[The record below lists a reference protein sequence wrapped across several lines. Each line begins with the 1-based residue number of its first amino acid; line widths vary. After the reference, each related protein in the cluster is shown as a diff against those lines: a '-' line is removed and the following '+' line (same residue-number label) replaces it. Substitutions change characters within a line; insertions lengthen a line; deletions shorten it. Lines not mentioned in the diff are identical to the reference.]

1 MKKLV
6 FTFAFVCVSTLGF
19 SQTATKTAG
28 DEAFKKECLAV
39 IEASGTGNMLNSY
52 RDQIVGQVAEDKR
65 AAFIVEFDAL
75 MKKVNEKTAEI
86 YMQIYTREDVKAM
99 KTFYDSPVGK
109 KMKDKAGEL
118 NQKSQESMMDIQTDL
133 QALMMKYMQ

>member
-6 FTFAFVCVSTLGF
+6 FTFAFVCVSTFGF
-19 SQTATKTAG
+19 SQEAAKPAV

-39 IEASGTGNMLNSY
+39 IEASGSGNMLNSY
-52 RDQIVGQVAEDKR
+52 RDQIVGQVAEEKR

-75 MKKVNEKTAEI
+75 MKKVNEKTAEV
-86 YMQIYTREDVKAM
+86 YMQVYTKEDIKAM
-99 KTFYDSPVGK
+99 KAFYNSPVGK
-109 KMKDKAGEL
+109 KMKEKAGEVT
-118 NQKSQESMMDIQTDL
+118 QKSQESMMDVQTDL